1 MIFGWRGFRMAK
13 QKKGGALAVFG
24 LNCILFLLLIA
35 TFIFF
40 MSIYN
45 PHLRLFY
52 RRITAIIVVTFTVMY
67 MALGKSFGGYAV
79 GKEQSQTII
88 FSLALRVLVT
98 NIVAYIEFV
107 FMSYRRNSRETILPV
122 SEEIGMLCVV
132 FAVQLVW
139 IILMV
144 ILGNRVYFKI
154 NPPERCCL
162 LTSSRDAL
170 VHVMSKLQKYR
181 LRYKIVTV
189 ADYRDPDV
197 KRIMAEHPAVM
208 FHGVPANDRVQLV
221 EYAYHLN
228 RNIYF
233 SAEIPDI
240 LTRYSRTT
248 IVDDM
253 PFMELTN
260 DRMTLE
266 QRVIKRA
273 MDIVVSALGLLVLSP
288 LMLGCAL
295 AIKFCDG
302 GPVFYRQD
310 RVTNDNR
317 VFSIFKFRSM
327 APGVGNIHRSA
338 SVNDDRITPVGKFLR
353 KYRLDE
359 LPQLINILRGEMSLV
374 GPRPEMVNNVQKY
387 LGELPEFTYRTRMK
401 AGLTG
406 YAQIEGKYNTSPRD
420 KLIMDL
426 MYIENYSLWLDIKL
440 IIFTV
445 RVFFKK
451 DSTEGFM
458 VRHFP
463 EIENLPVEWQDEQ
476 AG

>member
-1 MIFGWRGFRMAK
+1 MGMGKRKRLSGT
-13 QKKGGALAVFG
+13 AVLG
-24 LNCILFLLLIA
+24 MNCLLFALLLG
-35 TFIFF
+35 TFIVF
-40 MSIYN
+40 MSVYN

-52 RRITAIIVVTFTVMY
+52 RRITAVIVFTFAVVY
-67 MALGKSFGGYAV
+67 CALSKSIGGYNV
-79 GKEQSQTII
+79 GHEKNKPII
-88 FSLALRVLVT
+88 FSLALRVLLT
-98 NIVAYIEFV
+98 DIVSYVEFV

-122 SEEIGMLCVV
+122 GEEIRMVCLV
-132 FAVQLVW
+132 FLVQLVW
-139 IILMV
+139 IIIMV
-144 ILGNRVYFKI
+144 ALGNKLYFKI

-162 LTSSRDAL
+162 LTSSREAL

-189 ADYRDPDV
+189 ADYRD
-197 KRIMAEHPAVM
+197 KNARRIIADHEAVV
-208 FHGVPANDRVQLV
+208 FYAVPPNERVELV

-228 RNIYF
+228 RNIYY
-233 SAEIPDI
+233 SSEIPDI
-240 LTRYSRTT
+240 ITRYARTT
-248 IVDDM
+248 ILDDM
-253 PFMELTN
+253 AFMEVVN

-266 QRVIKRA
+266 QRFIKRA
-273 MDIVVSALGLLVLSP
+273 MDIVVSALGLVILSP
-288 LMLGCAL
+288 LMLGCAV
-295 AIKFCDG
+295 AIKLCDG

-310 RVTNDNR
+310 RVTHNDR

-338 SVNDDRITPVGKFLR
+338 SVNDDRITPVGRFLR

-359 LPQLINILRGEMSLV
+359 LPQLINILRGDMSLV
-374 GPRPEMVNNVQKY
+374 GPRPEMVNNVKKY

-420 KLIMDL
+420 KLILDL
-426 MYIENYSLWLDIKL
+426 MYIENYSLWLDVKL
-440 IIFTV
+440 IIFTI

-463 EIENLPVEWQDEQ
+463 EIENLPVKWMDGEENVEN
-476 AG
+476 A

>member
-1 MIFGWRGFRMAK
+1 MDKRRKYLSSA
-13 QKKGGALAVFG
+13 AVLAMNG
-24 LNCILFLLLIA
+24 LLFLLLLG
-35 TFIFF
+35 TFIMF
-40 MSIYN
+40 MSVYN

-52 RRITAIIVVTFTVMY
+52 RRITAVIVFTFTVVY
-67 MALGKSFGGYAV
+67 GALHTAIGGYAV
-79 GKEQSQTII
+79 GQEKNKPII
-88 FSLALRVLVT
+88 FSLALRVLLT
-98 NIVAYIEFV
+98 DIVAYVEFV

-122 SEEIGMLCVV
+122 GEEISMVCLV
-132 FAVQLVW
+132 FLVQTLW

-144 ILGNRVYFKI
+144 VLGNKVYFKI

-162 LTSSRDAL
+162 LTSGRDAL

-189 ADYRDPDV
+189 ADYRDQNV
-197 KRIMAEHPAVM
+197 RRIIAGHDAVM
-208 FHGVPANDRVQLV
+208 FYAVPPNARVELV

-228 RNIYF
+228 KNIYY
-233 SAEIPDI
+233 SSEIPDI
-240 LTRYSRTT
+240 ITRYARTT
-248 IVDDM
+248 ILDDM
-253 PFMELTN
+253 PFMEVLN

-266 QRVIKRA
+266 QRFLKRC
-273 MDIVVSALGLLVLSP
+273 MDIVVSLLGLIILSP
-288 LMLGCAL
+288 LMLGCGI
-295 AIKFCDG
+295 AIKLCDG

-310 RVTNDNR
+310 RVTDNGR
-317 VFSIFKFRSM
+317 IFSIFKFRSM

-338 SVNDDRITPVGKFLR
+338 SVNDDRITPVGRFLR

-387 LGELPEFTYRTRMK
+387 LGELPEFTYRNRMK

-406 YAQIEGKYNTSPRD
+406 YAQSEGKYNTSPRD
-420 KLIMDL
+420 KLILDL

-440 IIFTV
+440 IIFTI

-458 VRHFP
+458 ARHFP
-463 EIENLPVEWQDEQ
+463 ELENIPVQWMDGEEN
-476 AG
+476 A

>member
-1 MIFGWRGFRMAK
+1 MEVSAMYKR
-13 QKKGGALAVFG
+13 QKKSSAAVLAMNG
-24 LNCILFLLLIA
+24 LLFLLLLA
-35 TFIFF
+35 TFIIF

-67 MALGKSFGGYAV
+67 AALGKSFGGYAV
-79 GKEQSQTII
+79 GRERNRTII

-98 NIVAYIEFV
+98 DIVAYIEFV

-122 SEEIGMLCVV
+122 GEEIAMVCLV
-132 FAVQLVW
+132 FLVQVIW
-139 IILMV
+139 IILMSV
-144 ILGNRVYFKI
+144 LGNRVYFKI

-162 LTSSRDAL
+162 LTSSKEAL
-170 VHVMSKLQKYR
+170 VHVMSKLQNYR

-189 ADYRDPDV
+189 ADYRNPDV
-197 KRIMAEHPAVM
+197 RRIIAEHEAVM

-253 PFMELTN
+253 PFMELSS
-260 DRMTLE
+260 DRITPE
-266 QRVIKRA
+266 QRFIKRA
-273 MDIVVSALGLLVLSP
+273 MDIVVSALGLIVLSP

-295 AIKFCDG
+295 AIRLCDG

-317 VFSIFKFRSM
+317 VFSIYKFRSM

-338 SVNDDRITPVGKFLR
+338 SVNDDRITPVGKILR
-353 KYRLDE
+353 KYRFDE

-374 GPRPEMVNNVQKY
+374 GPRPEMVNNVKKY

-445 RVFFKK
+445 QVFFKK

-458 VRHFP
+458 TRHFP
-463 EIENLPVEWQDEQ
+463 EIENMPVEWQDN

>member
-1 MIFGWRGFRMAK
+1 MGGH
-13 QKKGGALAVFG
+13 QKKRSALAI
-24 LNCILFLLLIA
+24 LAMNCLLFLLLIGS
-35 TFIFF
+35 FIGF

-67 MALGKSFGGYAV
+67 AALGKSFGGYAV

-88 FSLALRVLVT
+88 FSLAVRVLVT

-139 IILMV
+139 IILMTV
-144 ILGNRVYFKI
+144 LGNRLYFRL

-170 VHVMSKLQKYR
+170 VHVMGKLQKFR

-189 ADYRDPDV
+189 ADYRDPEV
-197 KRIMAEHPAVM
+197 KHIIAGHPAVL

-253 PFMELTN
+253 PFMELSS
-260 DRMTLE
+260 DRITLE
-266 QRVIKRA
+266 QRFIKRA
-273 MDIVVSALGLLVLSP
+273 MDIVISALGLLVLSP
-288 LMLGCAL
+288 LMLGCAA
-295 AIKFCDG
+295 AIKLCDG

-310 RVTNDNR
+310 RVTNDNK

-338 SVNDDRITPVGKFLR
+338 SVNDDRITPVGRFLR

-463 EIENLPVEWQDEQ
+463 EIENLPVEWRDE